1 MKLFSR
7 KEEKVKEE
15 DLELPPLKFP
25 EFPKE
30 RPILYRDEPDNIREA
45 VGKSVEI
52 PLRKPMQLQKAIAP
66 RQHELVSMHPSQPQ
80 HSDNIKE
87 GRALFIKVERYKDS
101 MSLMQNVKEKLEE
114 AKKILQKLDSI
125 KREED
130 QELQAWHQD
139 LEEIKERLLTID
151 RTLFG

>member
-25 EFPKE
+25 EFPTE
-30 RPILYRDEPDNIREA
+30 RPVLYKDEPNNIREA

-52 PLRKPMQLQKAIAP
+52 PLRKPMQLQRAIAP
-66 RQHELVSMHPSQPQ
+66 RQQEQVPMHSS
-80 HSDNIKE
+80 HSPYSDSIKE
-87 GRALFIKVERYKDS
+87 GKALFIKVDRYKDS
-101 MSLMQNVKEKLEE
+101 MGLMQNVKEKLEE

-130 QELQAWHQD
+130 HELQSWHQD
-139 LEEIKERLLTID
+139 LEEVRERLLTID

>member
-1 MKLFSR
+1 
-7 KEEKVKEE
+7 
-15 DLELPPLKFP
+15 
-25 EFPKE
+25 
-30 RPILYRDEPDNIREA
+30 
-45 VGKSVEI
+45 
-52 PLRKPMQLQKAIAP
+52 
-66 RQHELVSMHPSQPQ
+66 MHPSQPQ